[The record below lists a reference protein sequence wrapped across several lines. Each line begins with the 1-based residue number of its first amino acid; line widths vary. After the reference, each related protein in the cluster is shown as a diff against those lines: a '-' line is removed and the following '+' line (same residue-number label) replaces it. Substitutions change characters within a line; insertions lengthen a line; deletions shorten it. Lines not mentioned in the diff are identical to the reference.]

1 RSNTLKPLCLLAT
14 RPDSSRDSASGFSL
28 PNEIKSTNA
37 KPVKYMK
44 PQNMS
49 SISNHTS
56 KKPIVSSIFRS
67 HISHNARNRRIYGGG
82 FFVPSFSAQKNRRSK
97 FRMVTIVIG
106 TNVMYLEPPPDFLT
120 TKTS

>member
-1 RSNTLKPLCLLAT
+1 YNAIIAARTTAQKNKPTAHTPQAPKYFSPSRSNTLKPLCLLAT

-67 HISHNARNRRIYGGG
+67 HILHNARNRRIYGGG
-82 FFVPSFSAQKNRRSK
+82 FFV
-97 FRMVTIVIG
+97 
-106 TNVMYLEPPPDFLT
+106 
-120 TKTS
+120 